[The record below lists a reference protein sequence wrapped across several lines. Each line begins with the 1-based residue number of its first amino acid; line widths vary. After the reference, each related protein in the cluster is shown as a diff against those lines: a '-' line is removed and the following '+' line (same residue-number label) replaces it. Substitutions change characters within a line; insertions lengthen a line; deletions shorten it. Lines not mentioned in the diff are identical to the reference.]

1 MVFFEKKQIY
11 KNGTAIRS
19 VYDQIT
25 QMEIGET
32 RILESFDSFTGERL
46 SHQRTRMFASKVCK
60 EHGMNIKTRIE
71 NDDLYAVRRL

>member
-1 MVFFEKKQIY
+1 MEYFKKKQIY
-11 KNGTAIRS
+11 KQGTAIRS

-46 SHQRTRMFASKVCK
+46 SHGRTRMFASKVCK
-60 EHGMNIKTRIE
+60 DHRMNIKTRIE
-71 NDDLYAVRRL
+71 NNVLYAVRRL